1 MANLKTPG
9 VYTVEK
15 NAFPGSAVAVETSI
29 PVFIGYTEK
38 AERNGKSLIGKPT
51 RISSLSEYHEM
62 FGYGFQSK
70 FTITS
75 AGNAVMKEETL
86 SLNGE
91 DMVLSIK
98 PNHTAYFYNCIRLF
112 YANGGGS
119 CYICSVATY
128 GGTPEGFE
136 IKASDFKKDTIENS
150 LDIFDD
156 ILAKEYEPTMI
167 VIPDI
172 IALGK
177 DAYPI
182 YKKVLSHCA
191 NTQSRIGIFDL
202 KKQGVSDKTDD
213 VVHEF
218 RTEIGD
224 TNLNYGTA
232 YYPWLKTSV
241 VQAQEVTFENLD
253 TSVDLKSLL
262 PEENAKKLL
271 ADYSKKSTPAID
283 DKKIL
288 NQSLKAISP
297 TYNQILEAIR
307 SKLNEL
313 PASAAMAGIYT
324 MVDNTRGVWKAPAN
338 VSINMVVAPCT
349 PISSEEQESLNI
361 DVIAGKSI
369 NAIRSFPGEGVL
381 VWGARTL
388 DGNSQDWKYINVR
401 RTVIMI
407 EQSLK
412 LAIKAYVFEP
422 NDESTWVTVKSMMT
436 NFLTNLWKQGALAGA
451 TPEDAYDVQIGLG
464 TTMTSKD
471 ILDGI
476 MRATIKLAIVRPAE
490 FIVITFQQ
498 QQQQS

>member
-1 MANLKTPG
+1 MADFKTPG
-9 VYTVEK
+9 VYIVEK
-15 NAFPGSAVAVETSI
+15 NAFPGSVVAVETAI
-29 PVFIGYTEK
+29 PVFIGYSEK

-51 RISSLSEYHEM
+51 RITSLAEYHEM

-75 AGNAVMKEETL
+75 AGNMVMKEEAL
-86 SLNGE
+86 NLNGQQ
-91 DMVLSIK
+91 MLVTVK
-98 PNHTAYFYNCIRLF
+98 PNHIAYFYNCIRLF

-128 GGTPEGFE
+128 EDKPDGFE
-136 IKASDFKKDTIENS
+136 IKASDFIKDTTENS

-156 ILAKEYEPTMI
+156 ILAKEYEPTMV

-191 NTQSRIGIFDL
+191 DMQSRIGIFDL

-232 YYPWLKTSV
+232 YYPWLKTTV
-241 VQAQEVTFENLD
+241 VQADEVSFENLD
-253 TSVDLKSLL
+253 KSVDLKSLL
-262 PEENAKKLL
+262 AEEKAKELLTNFSANANP
-271 ADYSKKSTPAID
+271 SKD
-283 DKKIL
+283 DKEFFH
-288 NQSLKAISP
+288 QSLKAISP
-297 TYNQILEAIR
+297 SYNQILEAIR

-324 MVDNTRGVWKAPAN
+324 MVDNSRGVWKAPAN
-338 VSINMVVAPCT
+338 VSVNMVVAPCT
-349 PISSEEQESLNI
+349 TISSKEQESLNV
-361 DVIAGKSI
+361 DFIAGKSI
-369 NAIRSFPGEGVL
+369 NAIRLFPGQGVL

-388 DGNSQDWKYINVR
+388 DGNSQDWRYINVR

-412 LAIKAYVFEP
+412 LAMKAYVFEP
-422 NDESTWVTVKSMMT
+422 NDEGTWITVKSMMT

-451 TPEDAYDVQIGLG
+451 TPEDAFDVLIGLG
-464 TTMTSKD
+464 TTMTPND
-471 ILDGI
+471 ILDGT
-476 MRATIKLAIVRPAE
+476 MRVTIKLAIVRPAE